1 MRSRSIFQSGLLAGL
16 LVAVAS
22 ASPACGKKRDHDQST
37 SASEPSA
44 KLRQPRPGASKESA
58 TTDAKFLVRISL
70 TRGSTGPH
78 AKATQIHVSI
88 IDDKLYYI
96 ETPYDGPGT
105 TPVAGART
113 NVVAHLTDSEQRAIA
128 QSLRDLSL
136 FDVET
141 LQAPKMPD
149 GPHSYVSMD
158 VKLRAGGK
166 EHEFAL
172 SGATSLPP
180 QGETAFA
187 TTAGYRGVMRLVDDL
202 SALAKEKRASAG
214 APAPVAPK

>member
-1 MRSRSIFQSGLLAGL
+1 MRSRSIPQSGLVAGL
-16 LVAVAS
+16 LVAVACT
-22 ASPACGKKRDHDQST
+22 APACGKKHEQDR
-37 SASEPSA
+37 SAAKTDPLA
-44 KLRQPRPGASKESA
+44 KLRQPKPGSDQGSD
-58 TTDAKFLVRISL
+58 TTDAKFLVKISM
-70 TRGSTGPH
+70 TRGSTGRD
-78 AKATQIHVSI
+78 ASATQIHISV
-88 IDDKLYYI
+88 IDDKLYYV
-96 ETPYDGPGT
+96 ETPYSGAKATSP
-105 TPVAGART
+105 GART
-113 NVVAHLTDSEQRAIA
+113 NVVAHLTDAEQRAIA

-141 LQAPKMPD
+141 LEAPKMPD
-149 GPHSYVSMD
+149 GPHSYASMD

-172 SGATSLPP
+172 SGVTSLPS